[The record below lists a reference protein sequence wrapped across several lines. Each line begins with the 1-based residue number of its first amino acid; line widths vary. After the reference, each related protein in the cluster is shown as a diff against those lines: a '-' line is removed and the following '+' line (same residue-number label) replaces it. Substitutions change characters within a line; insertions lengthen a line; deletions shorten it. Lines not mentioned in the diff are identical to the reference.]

1 MGKMGILGRATGFR
15 CVKRGGYFLRAI
27 NATPAAAN
35 QPHQGIEDKS
45 KLELLA
51 GGAEPLGG
59 ALLCVTMAPLEAGGA
74 LDWVTIA
81 GVEDGGALDCV
92 TVAGLLACAHAGAPG
107 PGGTAWT
114 GAASEASTLAAY
126 PGVVPY
132 RFPTQSEGSQR
143 PGAAPG

>member
-74 LDWVTIA
+74 LDCVTIP
-81 GVEDGGALDCV
+81 GVEEGGALLCV
-92 TVAGLLACAHAGAPG
+92 TVAGLLAGGALLMAVIVAPG
-107 PGGTAWT
+107 WLHTAGFKTSPTDW
-114 GAASEASTLAAY
+114 STSCTLPPAWARA
-126 PGVVPY
+126 VL
-132 RFPTQSEGSQR
+132 
-143 PGAAPG
+143 